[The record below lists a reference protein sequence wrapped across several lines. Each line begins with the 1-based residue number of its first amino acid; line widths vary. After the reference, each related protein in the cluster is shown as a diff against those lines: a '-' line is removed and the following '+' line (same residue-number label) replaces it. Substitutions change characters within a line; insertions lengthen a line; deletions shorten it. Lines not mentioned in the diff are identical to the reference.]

1 MVQVDLSTEQRR
13 PWKEL
18 APTDAAGID
27 TIRGI
32 TISADAKAYV
42 YGYIRTL
49 SDVYLVEGL
58 ERSQTKLG
66 PARSCF
72 RQPGDSSFDVLL
84 IRSLNVGLGAHREI
98 AWLNAARTRKYRGR
112 GNFRH
117 PKQLG
122 DAGTVAY
129 ATQCAP

>member
-1 MVQVDLSTEQRR
+1 MEGTRADRCRWNRHYTRHNHICRR
-13 PWKEL
+13 QGL
-18 APTDAAGID
+18 RVRLHSD
-27 TIRGI
+27 
-32 TISADAKAYV
+32 S
-42 YGYIRTL
+42 L
-49 SDVYLVEGL
+49 SDLYLVEGL
-58 ERSQTKLG
+58 KRSQTKLG